1 MASST
6 VSTHYHFTSPSPS
19 SKNNANI
26 KLSSSLF
33 VSPISLSSNS
43 NISLQFFGKKH
54 SPLLST
60 APRRLSV
67 IAMAPPKPGGKAK
80 KVIGLIKLALEA
92 GKATPA
98 PPVGPA
104 LGSKGVNIMAFCK
117 DYNARTADK
126 AGYVIPVE
134 ITVYDDKSFTFVLKT
149 PPASVLLLKAAGV
162 EKGSKDPKME
172 KVGMV
177 TIDQLRAIATEKLP
191 DLNCTTIESAMRI
204 IAGTAANMGIDV
216 DPPILE
222 PKTKDDDQTL
232 LELALEAHFAVSM
245 SQMLVD
251 EYPTEVGLSSV
262 MEVRNSEHGRIID
275 MHVDVPAVKTSLGG
289 SRICAGATCGFSDA
303 KTSSKDAK
311 ERGASMKKLGWA
323 VVLCLIFMAVEILI
337 WLLAGILVYE
347 AIARLIYDTG
357 EVQGALMFAVSAVG
371 LLVNV
376 VMALLLGH
384 DHGHGH
390 GGHGHG
396 RSDHD
401 QSHEDHDHTH
411 TNRLSG
417 ATHHNHH
424 HHEGNSEDNDEHH
437 ATHGADLA
445 EPLLRSHTEVEN
457 KTKGGDEQKKQRNIN
472 MQGAYLHVLGDS
484 IQSLGV
490 MLGGAIIWYKPGWKI
505 IDLICTLV
513 FSIIVLGTTISML
526 RNILEVLME
535 STPREID
542 ATTLEKGLC
551 GMDAVVSVHEL
562 HIWAIT
568 VEKFLLACHVMI
580 KPDDDAD
587 MVLDK
592 VIDYIRTEH
601 NISHVTIQIE
611 RQ

>member
-6 VSTHYHFTSPSPS
+6 LSTHYHFTSPSPS

-33 VSPISLSSNS
+33 VSPISLSSNA
-43 NISLQFFGKKH
+43 NISLQFFDKKH

-67 IAMAPPKPGGKAK
+67 IAMAPPKPSGKAK

-275 MHVDVPAVKTSLGG
+275 MHVDVPAVKTSLGV

-311 ERGASMKKLGWA
+311 ERGASMKKLGWT
-323 VVLCLIFMAVEILI
+323 VVLCLIFMAVEIVGGIKANSLAILTDAAHLLSDVAAFAISLFSIWASGWEATPRRTYGYFRIEILGALISIQLI

-357 EVQGALMFAVSAVG
+357 EVQGALMFAVSAAG
-371 LLVNV
+371 LLVNI
-376 VMALLLGH
+376 VMALLL
-384 DHGHGH
+384 GHGH

-396 RSDHD
+396 R
-401 QSHEDHDHTH
+401 
-411 TNRLSG
+411 
-417 ATHHNHH
+417 
-424 HHEGNSEDNDEHH
+424 
-437 ATHGADLA
+437 
-445 EPLLRSHTEVEN
+445 
-457 KTKGGDEQKKQRNIN
+457 
-472 MQGAYLHVLGDS
+472 MQ
-484 IQSLGV
+484 
-490 MLGGAIIWYKPGWKI
+490 
-505 IDLICTLV
+505 
-513 FSIIVLGTTISML
+513 
-526 RNILEVLME
+526 
-535 STPREID
+535 
-542 ATTLEKGLC
+542 
-551 GMDAVVSVHEL
+551 
-562 HIWAIT
+562 
-568 VEKFLLACHVMI
+568 
-580 KPDDDAD
+580 
-587 MVLDK
+587 
-592 VIDYIRTEH
+592 
-601 NISHVTIQIE
+601 
-611 RQ
+611 